1 MRLILVLGIALLIG
15 PAAQAG
21 PNAAPKPRTEHAH
34 ADVAADVAADR
45 ADVAADGA
53 SMASPCARLAQRMQR
68 CSDRREEQSLLS
80 LPRTDARRARVFEA
94 WAEEL
99 GCDLN

>member
-1 MRLILVLGIALLIG
+1 MRLILVIGIALLIG
-15 PAAQAG
+15 ATARAG
-21 PNAAPKPRTEHAH
+21 PSVEPDQPMEHAR
-34 ADVAADVAADR
+34 ADVAADVGDLAG
-45 ADVAADGA
+45 DGA
-53 SMASPCARLAQRMQR
+53 AMGSPCAVLAQRMQR

-99 GCDLN
+99 GCEGH